1 MQSTLLLEV
10 FSHTFLSCKLFPGP
24 CSERLAGESTR
35 NSCMLLRSRY
45 KGIVFQHCLHRS
57 KSILHSFCAFTGA
70 SGPTCFLAICGNSGC
85 GKTSTVQQVCAEH
98 NVHILEWSEDL
109 WDADSAGIKSA
120 WVDGGDFDATSSG
133 RVANSNYSRSY
144 EAQYGGG
151 YSRTAQDLF
160 KVEGVTWAAYTS
172 KVK

>member
-1 MQSTLLLEV
+1 VKDWLEKALEIHACYFDLGIIESQFNIIYENRSQSNHAL
-10 FSHTFLSCKLFPGP
+10 CP
-24 CSERLAGESTR
+24 
-35 NSCMLLRSRY
+35 
-45 KGIVFQHCLHRS
+45 
-57 KSILHSFCAFTGA
+57 FTGA

-85 GKTSTVQQVCAEH
+85 GKTSTVQQVCAEN

-109 WDADSAGIKSA
+109 WDAESAGSKNA
-120 WVDGGDFDATSSG
+120 WADGGDIDATSSG
-133 RVANSNYSRSY
+133 RVVNSNYSRSY

-151 YSRTAQDLF
+151 YSSTAQDLF